1 MSESRTIEA
10 TIQFHRGS
18 KGRKILRSGTEFG
31 TEPLPESGR
40 VPRIARLLALA
51 LRFDGLV
58 QAGTVKNYA
67 DLASMGH
74 VTRARISQIMN
85 LRLLAPDIQEEIL
98 FLKRAGRGQSPNA
111 ASTVG
116 RVGSSGSIADW
127 SVGPTVSSATRRQS
141 SISTGRWGIPSRSC
155 E

>member
-1 MSESRTIEA
+1 MTIEA

-18 KGRKILRSGTEFG
+18 KGRKILRSVTEFG

-40 VPRIARLLALA
+40 IPRIARLLALA
-51 LRFDGLV
+51 IRFDGLV

-85 LRLLAPDIQEEIL
+85 LRLLAPAIQEEIL
-98 FLKRAGRGQSPNA
+98 YLKRLDQGRDPIALRDLQPIAALATWPEQRRRWRALVNA
-111 ASTVG
+111 
-116 RVGSSGSIADW
+116 
-127 SVGPTVSSATRRQS
+127 
-141 SISTGRWGIPSRSC
+141 RS
-155 E
+155 

>member
-1 MSESRTIEA
+1 MSEPITIEA

-18 KGRKILRSGTEFG
+18 KGRKILRSATEFG

-51 LRFDGLV
+51 IRFDGLV
-58 QAGTVKNYA
+58 QAGAAKNYA

-98 FLKRAGRGQSPNA
+98 FLKRADKGRDPIPLRDLQPIA
-111 ASTVG
+111 AL
-116 RVGSSGSIADW
+116 AAW
-127 SVGPTVSSATRRQS
+127 SEQRR
-141 SISTGRWGIPSRSC
+141 RWRALLMARS
-155 E
+155 